1 MTPADLKMHPR
12 VKLLLM
18 KLSKQH
24 AAILAKTRVE
34 LALNFGYSDFGV
46 VFADSSIFLSGF
58 APCGFPCP
66 NCCRHLRYGVLSLF
80 HGDIRRCSRIDV
92 VQVDFQ
98 APAISFDEDFL
109 LKHW

>member
-34 LALNFGYSDFGV
+34 LALNFDIPSRDIIAAACAEMGISEETWR
-46 VFADSSIFLSGF
+46 ALE
-58 APCGFPCP
+58 
-66 NCCRHLRYGVLSLF
+66 SLP
-80 HGDIRRCSRIDV
+80 RTT
-92 VQVDFQ
+92 
-98 APAISFDEDFL
+98 P
-109 LKHW
+109 